1 MSYMID
7 KWNAGEV
14 KTQDGACGW
23 LMADGEF
30 RPLMSDAMQEL
41 KDAGLVDETTVT
53 RTAVA
58 RDIHTTAFLKEYTT
72 AQKNRSAEQI
82 REERWEARAAMGPG
96 VDMVNVVTGERYT
109 TQGLT
114 SPTKEVIIY
123 IQTNKQRGQ
132 YDNTIK
138 H

>member
-14 KTQDGACGW
+14 KQQNGACGW

-41 KDAGLVDETTVT
+41 KDAGLVDQTTVT

-58 RDIHTTAFLKEYTT
+58 RDVHTTAFLKEYRA
-72 AQKNRSAEQI
+72 AQLNRSAEQI
-82 REERWEARAAMGPG
+82 REERWEARAAYGAG
-96 VDMVNVVTGERYT
+96 ETVVNIVTGERYT
-109 TQGLT
+109 TQCCVTQGLT
-114 SPTKEVIIY
+114 SPNREAIIY
-123 IQTNKQRGQ
+123 I
-132 YDNTIK
+132 
-138 H
+138 

>member
-14 KTQDGACGW
+14 HIQNGACGW
-23 LMADGEF
+23 LFDSGEF

-58 RDIHTTAFLKEYTT
+58 REIHTKAFLEEYKVAQLNRT
-72 AQKNRSAEQI
+72 AEEIA
-82 REERWEARAAMGPG
+82 EERFEARAAMGPG
-96 VDMVNVVTGERYT
+96 VEMVNIVTGERYT
-109 TQGLT
+109 TQCCITKGLT
-114 SPTKEVIIY
+114 AVAVDCILQI
-123 IQTNKQRGQ
+123 
-132 YDNTIK
+132 
-138 H
+138 

>member
-41 KDAGLVDETTVT
+41 KDAGLVDQTTVT

-58 RDIHTTAFLKEYTT
+58 REIHTKKFLEEYTI

-96 VDMVNVVTGERYT
+96 VEMVNVITGERYT

-114 SPTKEVIIY
+114 SPYKEVIIY
-123 IQTNKQRGQ
+123 I
-132 YDNTIK
+132 
-138 H
+138 